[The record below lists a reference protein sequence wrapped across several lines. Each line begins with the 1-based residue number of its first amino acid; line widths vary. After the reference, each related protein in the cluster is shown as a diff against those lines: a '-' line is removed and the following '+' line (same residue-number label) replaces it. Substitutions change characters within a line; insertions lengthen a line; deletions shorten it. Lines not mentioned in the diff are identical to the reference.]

1 MFAIRGGIA
10 GDGVAGFK
18 GEVGMVGVC
27 VLPQASRN
35 RRMSAALSSGGEEKL
50 GGEGARGDMGFW
62 VSGRVWLSNDS
73 GDLGGGVDNGRE
85 DGGEEEVEEVSTVG
99 GLAGGGL
106 GVSWLEGCVVM
117 GVRGR
122 LFEQCISRWF
132 WTTSLDI
139 TSIQTA
145 HVYAILKL

>member
-18 GEVGMVGVC
+18 GEVGMVGVG
-27 VLPQASRN
+27 VLPQTSRN
-35 RRMSAALSSGGEEKL
+35 RHREKL
-50 GGEGARGDMGFW
+50 GGEGARGDIGFW
-62 VSGRVWLSNDS
+62 VSGRVWLSSDS
-73 GDLGGGVDNGRE
+73 ADLRGGVDNGRE

-99 GLAGGGL
+99 GLAGGGT
-106 GVSWLEGCVVM
+106 GVSWLEGWVVM

-122 LFEQCISRWF
+122 LFQRCISRWF
-132 WTTSLDI
+132 WTSSLDI
-139 TSIQTA
+139 TSIQTE